1 MMKTSGIRKAL
12 RYFIK
17 KNTPKDND
25 IIDKNKS
32 KTMVYVKESKKN
44 KNY

>member
-17 KNTPKDND
+17 KNTPKDNHS
-25 IIDKNKS
+25 IDKNKS
-32 KTMVYVKESKKN
+32 KTMVYVKESKIN